1 MKVIKYLPMFAVST
15 LLLSACSA
23 SNTNFT
29 QSQTQAETTQQIQEK
44 AESLSESLENAAKD
58 LKEAPTAASTNSLE
72 DLANYLKENKMI
84 EGEPAGIPA
93 QSLGAISGSKYND
106 VAIYEFDKDSDSYK
120 GLLENGYVVLEGFGT
135 KIEPTAIN
143 DKFMLICEKAENK
156 DEIIEVFM
164 NYK

>member
-1 MKVIKYLPMFAVST
+1 MKVIKYLPMFAVSA

-23 SNTNFT
+23 SNTNST

-106 VAIYEFDKDSDSYK
+106 VAIYEFDKDSENYK

-156 DEIIEVFM
+156 DEIIDVFM

>member
-1 MKVIKYLPMFAVST
+1 MKVIKFLPIFVISS
-15 LLLSACSA
+15 LLLSACVS
-23 SNTNFT
+23 SNTKTT
-29 QSQTQAETTQQIQEK
+29 QPQTQAETTQQIQEK
-44 AESLSESLENAAKD
+44 AESLSESLESLAED
-58 LKEAPTAASTNSLE
+58 LKEAPTAATTNSLE

-120 GLLENGYVVLEGFGT
+120 GLLENGYVVLEGFGA

-143 DKFMLICEKAENK
+143 DKYMLICDKAENK
-156 DEIIEVFM
+156 DEVIEVFM

>member
-1 MKVIKYLPMFAVST
+1 MKVIKFLPMFAISA
-15 LLLSACSA
+15 LLLSACAS
-23 SNTNFT
+23 SNTNAT
-29 QSQTQAETTQQIQEK
+29 QPQTQTETTTQIQEK
-44 AESLSESLENAAKD
+44 TESLSESLVDRAKD
-58 LKEAPTAASTNSLE
+58 LENASTAATTNSLE

-135 KIEPTAIN
+135 KMEPTAIN
-143 DKFMLICEKAENK
+143 DKYMLMCDKAENK
-156 DEIIEVFM
+156 DEIVKVFM